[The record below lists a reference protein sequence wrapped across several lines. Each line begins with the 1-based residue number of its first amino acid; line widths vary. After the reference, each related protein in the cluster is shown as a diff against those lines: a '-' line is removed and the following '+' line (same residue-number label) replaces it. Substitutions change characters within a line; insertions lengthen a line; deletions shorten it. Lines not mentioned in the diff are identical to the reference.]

1 MRKQSKIIFLYLL
14 SSILFSSEKQNT
26 LQNSPLYYLN
36 NLVQKPTEIKKID
49 TPQIDLIKNLKLVLP
64 CKGINVPKRTMRLP
78 NAPRN
83 YRNGIH
89 KGIDFFSNWG
99 TPVRSVADGIVI
111 RSDLYYEEV
120 PADFRESVLESSS
133 RVGKTPSDI
142 FNSILLGQSV
152 FIDHGF
158 DLIKDYRVISIYAH
172 LSHINSDIKP
182 GRFIEA
188 GEIFAKSGNSGVK
201 ESTLGSRKGSHLH
214 WELIMQK
221 DQEEIFLGK
230 GISNP
235 ELYEI
240 LSSIFYEP
248 N

>member
-1 MRKQSKIIFLYLL
+1 MRKQSKIIFLFLL
-14 SSILFSSEKQNT
+14 SSRLISSENQNT

-120 PADFRESVLESSS
+120 PADFRENVLKSSS
-133 RVGKTPSDI
+133 KVGKTPSDI

-158 DLIKDYRVISIYAH
+158 NLIKDYRVISIYAH
-172 LSHINSDIKP
+172 LSHINNDIKP
-182 GRFIEA
+182 GRLIKA
-188 GEIFAKSGNSGVK
+188 GEIFAKSGNSGMK
-201 ESTLGSRKGSHLH
+201 ESTLGSKSGAHLH
-214 WELIMQK
+214 WEMILQK
-221 DQEEIFLGK
+221 GKEEVYLGK
-230 GISNP
+230 GIPNP
-235 ELYEI
+235 ELYE
-240 LSSIFYEP
+240 LLKGIF
-248 N
+248 NN

>member
-1 MRKQSKIIFLYLL
+1 MRKQSKIIFLFLL
-14 SSILFSSEKQNT
+14 SGILFSSEKQNT

-36 NLVQKPTEIKKID
+36 SLVQKPTEIKRID
-49 TPQIDLIKNLKLVLP
+49 TPQIDLIKNLKLILP
-64 CKGINVPKRTMRLP
+64 CRGISVPKRTMRLP

-120 PADFRESVLESSS
+120 PADFRENVLESSS

-158 DLIKDYRVISIYAH
+158 DLIKDHRAISIYAH

-221 DQEEIFLGK
+221 DKEEIFLGK
-230 GISNP
+230 GIPNP

>member
-1 MRKQSKIIFLYLL
+1 MKKIFL
-14 SSILFSSEKQNT
+14 IFFLFKVSFLISQSNNT
-26 LQNSPLYYLN
+26 VLNSPLSVLGTIKEKAV
-36 NLVQKPTEIKKID
+36 LEKEIKVFDIEWV
-49 TPQIDLIKNLKLVLP
+49 KNLKLILP
-64 CKGINVPKRTMRLP
+64 CENIPVPKRTMRLP

-89 KGIDFFSNWG
+89 RGIDFFANWG
-99 TPVRSVADGIVI
+99 TPIRAVAEGVVI
-111 RSDLYYEEV
+111 RSDLHYEEV
-120 PADFRESVLESSS
+120 SPSFRESVLNSSA

-142 FNSILLGQSV
+142 FNNILLGQSV
-152 FIDHGF
+152 FLDHGF
-158 DLIKDYRVISIYAH
+158 NLIPGFRVISIYAH

-182 GRFIEA
+182 GRFIKA

-221 DQEEIFLGK
+221 GKKEIFLGK
-230 GISNP
+230 DIPNP
-235 ELYEI
+235 KLYNV

-248 N
+248 K

>member
-1 MRKQSKIIFLYLL
+1 MRKQSKIIFLFLL
-14 SSILFSSEKQNT
+14 SGILISSENQNT

-36 NLVQKPTEIKKID
+36 NLEQKPTEIKKID

-64 CKGINVPKRTMRLP
+64 CKGISVPKRTMRLP

-142 FNSILLGQSV
+142 FNSILLGNLCS
-152 FIDHGF
+152 
-158 DLIKDYRVISIYAH
+158 
-172 LSHINSDIKP
+172 
-182 GRFIEA
+182 
-188 GEIFAKSGNSGVK
+188 
-201 ESTLGSRKGSHLH
+201 
-214 WELIMQK
+214 LIMAL
-221 DQEEIFLGK
+221 I
-230 GISNP
+230 
-235 ELYEI
+235 
-240 LSSIFYEP
+240 
-248 N
+248 

>member
-1 MRKQSKIIFLYLL
+1 M
-14 SSILFSSEKQNT
+14 
-26 LQNSPLYYLN
+26 
-36 NLVQKPTEIKKID
+36 
-49 TPQIDLIKNLKLVLP
+49 
-64 CKGINVPKRTMRLP
+64 
-78 NAPRN
+78 
-83 YRNGIH
+83 
-89 KGIDFFSNWG
+89 
-99 TPVRSVADGIVI
+99 
-111 RSDLYYEEV
+111 
-120 PADFRESVLESSS
+120 
-133 RVGKTPSDI
+133 
-142 FNSILLGQSV
+142 

>member
-1 MRKQSKIIFLYLL
+1 MKKTFLIFFLFKVSFLISQSN
-14 SSILFSSEKQNT
+14 NT
-26 LQNSPLYYLN
+26 VLNSPLSVLGTIKEKAV
-36 NLVQKPTEIKKID
+36 LEKEIKVFDIEWV
-49 TPQIDLIKNLKLVLP
+49 KNLKLILP
-64 CKGINVPKRTMRLP
+64 CENIPVPKRTMRLP

-89 KGIDFFSNWG
+89 RGIDFFANWG
-99 TPVRSVADGIVI
+99 TPIRAVAEGVVI
-111 RSDLYYEEV
+111 RSDLHYEEV
-120 PADFRESVLESSS
+120 SPSFRKSVLNSSA

-142 FNSILLGQSV
+142 FNSVLLGQSV
-152 FIDHGF
+152 FLDHGF
-158 DLIKDYRVISIYAH
+158 NLIPGFRVISIYAH

-182 GRFIEA
+182 GRFIKA

-221 DQEEIFLGK
+221 GKKEIFLGK
-230 GISNP
+230 DIPNP
-235 ELYEI
+235 KLYNV

-248 N
+248 K